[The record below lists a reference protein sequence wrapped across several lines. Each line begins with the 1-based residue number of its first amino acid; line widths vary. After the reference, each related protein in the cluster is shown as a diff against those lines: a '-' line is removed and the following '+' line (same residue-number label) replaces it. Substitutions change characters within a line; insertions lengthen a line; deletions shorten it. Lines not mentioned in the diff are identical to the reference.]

1 VSLHDVTEG
10 KFDVSTH
17 THSHQHTHTRW
28 PP

>member
-10 KFDVSTH
+10 KFDVSAH